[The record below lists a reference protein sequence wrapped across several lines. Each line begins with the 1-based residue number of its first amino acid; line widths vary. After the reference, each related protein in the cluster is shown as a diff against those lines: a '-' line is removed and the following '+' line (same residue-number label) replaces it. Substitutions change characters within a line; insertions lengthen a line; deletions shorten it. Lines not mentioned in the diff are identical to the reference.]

1 MKLTD
6 EMILTMKKED
16 LILND
21 KRLKILLVIILTKL
35 KIMFNKV
42 N

>member
-1 MKLTD
+1 MKLIG
-6 EMILTMKKED
+6 EMILIMKKED

-21 KRLKILLVIILTKL
+21 KRFKILLVIILTKL